1 MIQEVGVG
9 YNSLKRY
16 RGGRVDMFYIF
27 TEGTENSYYY
37 KFYLGKDLIVQCVRK
52 ETLDY
57 FEPMKVDRYLFN
69 NHVIDDI
76 VMEQFTTI
84 VIRFIVEDNIE
95 KHFSHPSSSASCVI
109 EPAISIIFTA
119 FFYKLQDLCM
129 QNE

>member
-16 RGGRVDMFYIF
+16 KGGRVDMFYIF

-69 NHVIDDI
+69 SHVIDDS
-76 VMEQFTTI
+76 VLEQFTTI

-95 KHFSHPSSSASCVI
+95 RHISHHSSGASCII
-109 EPAISIIFTA
+109 EPAIGIIFTA

-129 QNE
+129 H